1 MQILDEFCILI
12 LHFLYCRFITQLS
25 VGDELAVVTFSET
38 SRINLEPTRVS
49 KTNKEGL
56 AGRIPGRTTNSNSS
70 CFSCGLDAVQDLLSS
85 SNTVMTVVIAVR
97 AEDEDSEEQHG
108 VEKVL
113 EKTRTPLYELIVGGE
128 FVNRK
133 EKSEGKFY
141 VLSDGTDQQT
151 EFSDVFLAISNDVND
166 DNDGYAKFYENKLRN
181 DGGAKIEGKF
191 SVEESLRTE
200 LKVVLNTHNKEDIE
214 KFQLVS
220 PSGHHHKFPFVER
233 GSVYFQFD
241 SSAESGIWT
250 YSISRLL
257 ESSLTVSAYAKKTG
271 PTTLS
276 LKTWTDLSSSDS
288 VSELSRPVTVYGELR
303 SGELPVSGAE
313 VVAVITRPDGRT
325 VRLELT
331 DSGSGYPDITAG
343 DGIYSGYFTSYCD
356 TPGTYSIVLTARDSA
371 ASARVPT
378 LSYSLASDCCG
389 SLYPS
394 LNTIPTPPFTRIL
407 TGASFHVAVGAQY
420 LIQDGTP
427 QMRDVFPPVRVT
439 DLAVSQ
445 LTNNSLQVSL
455 AWSAPGDDLLE
466 GTAAYYKLKC
476 STNRTNLLLDF
487 AGTLNTAVSD
497 VPHPA
502 LAGTRQTAEVLLEAA
517 NTLYYCA
524 LLTGDEAG
532 NEAPTSNLVAV
543 FVRQEIEQSEEES
556 QDWVDAGL
564 YTQNNGGGLDNMLI
578 YIITGGGIIIVII
591 LIFVIICI
599 THKPKKE
606 KKNKSPM
613 ITEISGPTLI
623 HSSSALPGILK
634 DTNNLSVLPPN
645 TNDYSLDYSQNKP
658 ERSPNS
664 GVTDLSWAILPSY
677 SNVAFKK
684 SSETIV
690 DSGFYRAGEAVDNVY
705 EFYQPSAEYAIYQ
718 QVNKEKKFEDISDN
732 GTATTD
738 CEISDTHSDKI
749 VRHLTGAEQGKH
761 HPHISPD
768 FHSLVVTSEDFRKC
782 SVEMDQGPVSLPH
795 YTNFE
800 DFAERRRRRESF
812 V

>member
-1 MQILDEFCILI
+1 MQILDKFCILI
-12 LHFLYCRFITQLS
+12 LRFLYCRFITQLAP
-25 VGDELAVVTFSET
+25 GDELAIVTFSQT

-49 KTNKEGL
+49 ETNKEGL
-56 AGRIPGRTTNSNSS
+56 AGRIPGRATNSNSS
-70 CFSCGLDAVQDLLSS
+70 CYSCGLKTAQDLLSS
-85 SNTVMTVVIAVR
+85 SDTVMTVVIAVR
-97 AEDEDSEEQHG
+97 TEDEASEQHRG

-128 FVNRK
+128 IVNRK

-151 EFSDVFLAISNDVND
+151 QFSDVFLAISNDVND

-200 LKVVLNTHNKEDIE
+200 LKVVLNTHSKEDIE

-220 PSGHHHKFPFVER
+220 PSGRHHKFPFVER

-241 SSAESGIWT
+241 SSAESGIWR
-250 YSISRLL
+250 YSITRLL

-271 PTTLS
+271 PSTLS
-276 LKTWTDLSSSDS
+276 LKTWTNLSGSNSLAQLTS
-288 VSELSRPVTVYGELR
+288 PVIVYGEVR
-303 SGELPVSGAE
+303 SGLVPVSGAE
-313 VVAVITRPDGRT
+313 VVAVITRPDGRE
-325 VRLELT
+325 VRLVLT
-331 DSGSGYPDITAG
+331 DTGTGYPDITGG
-343 DGIYSGYFTSYCD
+343 DGIYSGYFSSYCD
-356 TPGTYSIVLTARDSA
+356 TPGTYSLVVTARDMA

-389 SLYPS
+389 SSYPG
-394 LNTIPTPPFTRIL
+394 LNTIPTPPFTRIV
-407 TGASFHVAVGAQY
+407 TGQSFQVAVGAQY
-420 LIQDGTP
+420 LIENGTP
-427 QMRDVFPPVRVT
+427 QMRDVLAPVRVT
-439 DLAVSQ
+439 DFTVAQ
-445 LTNNSLQVSL
+445 QTNTSLQVSL

-466 GTAAYYKLKC
+466 GQATYYKLKC
-476 STNRTNLLLDF
+476 SDNRTSLVLDF
-487 AGTLNTAVSD
+487 TGTLNTAVAD
-497 VPHPA
+497 VPQPA
-502 LAGTRQTAEVLLEAA
+502 SAGTRQTAEVLLEAA

-532 NEAPTSNLVAV
+532 NEAPTSNVVSV
-543 FVRQEIEQSEEES
+543 FLRQEAEQTDDES

-564 YTQNNGGGLDNMLI
+564 YTQNKEGGLDNMLI

-606 KKNKSPM
+606 KKNKPAM

-634 DTNNLSVLPPN
+634 ETNNLSVLPPN
-645 TNDYSLDYSQNKP
+645 TNDYSLDYSPNKS

-749 VRHLTGAEQGKH
+749 IRQH

-768 FHSLVVTSEDFRKC
+768 FHSLVVTSEDFRKP
-782 SVEMDQGPVSLPH
+782 SVEMEQGPISLPH
-795 YTNFE
+795 YTTFE

>member
-1 MQILDEFCILI
+1 MSQ
-12 LHFLYCRFITQLS
+12 
-25 VGDELAVVTFSET
+25 
-38 SRINLEPTRVS
+38 
-49 KTNKEGL
+49 TNKEGL
-56 AGRIPGRTTNSNSS
+56 HGRVPGRASDSNSS
-70 CFSCGLDAVQDLLSS
+70 CYSCGLNAAMDLV
-85 SNTVMTVVIAVR
+85 SNSDTVITVFITVR
-97 AEDEDSEEQHG
+97 AGDGDSEHVLHSLRG
-108 VEKVL
+108 GEKVL
-113 EKTRTPLYELIVGGE
+113 EKTRAPLYGLIVGGE

-181 DGGAKIEGKF
+181 DRDAGTNIEGKF
-191 SVEESLRTE
+191 SVEESLRTD
-200 LKVVLNTHNKEDIE
+200 LKVVLNTHNKEDVE

-220 PSGHHHKFPFVER
+220 PSGKNHKFPFVER

-241 SSAESGIWT
+241 SSAEPGIWT
-250 YSISRLL
+250 YSISRLV

-271 PTTLS
+271 QSTLS
-276 LKTWTDLSSSDS
+276 VKTWTNLGESDS
-288 VSELSRPVTVYGELR
+288 VVIPSLPVMVFAEVR
-303 SGELPVSGAE
+303 SGRVPVSGAE
-313 VVAVITRPDGRT
+313 VVAVVSRPDGRK
-325 VRLELT
+325 VRLVLT
-331 DSGSGYPDITAG
+331 DGGSGYPDITAG

-356 TPGTYSIVLTARDSA
+356 SPGTYSLVVTARDSS

-389 SLYPS
+389 SSYPS
-394 LNTIPTPPFTRIL
+394 LNTIPTPPFTRIV
-407 TGASFHVAVGAQY
+407 TGQSFHVAVGAQY

-439 DLAVSQ
+439 DLRLSQ

-455 AWSAPGDDLLE
+455 AWTAPGDDLVE
-466 GTAAYYKLKC
+466 GTASYYKLKC
-476 STNRTNLLLDF
+476 STNRTKLVVEFDQ
-487 AGTLNTAVSD
+487 TADLALSD
-497 VPHPA
+497 LPHPA
-502 LAGTRQTAEVLLEAA
+502 PAGSRQTADLLLEAA

-524 LLTGDEAG
+524 LIAGDEAG
-532 NEAPTSNLVAV
+532 NEGPVSNLVTV
-543 FVRQEIEQSEEES
+543 FVRQEVVEPDQEGR
-556 QDWVDAGL
+556 DWVGAGL
-564 YTQNNGGGLDNMLI
+564 YTQNTEGGLDNMLI

-634 DTNNLSVLPPN
+634 DTSNLSVLPPN

>member
-1 MQILDEFCILI
+1 MSQ
-12 LHFLYCRFITQLS
+12 
-25 VGDELAVVTFSET
+25 
-38 SRINLEPTRVS
+38 
-49 KTNKEGL
+49 TNKEGL
-56 AGRIPGRTTNSNSS
+56 HGRVPGRASDSNSS
-70 CFSCGLDAVQDLLSS
+70 CYSCGLNAAMDLV
-85 SNTVMTVVIAVR
+85 SNSDTVITVFITVR
-97 AEDEDSEEQHG
+97 AEDGDSEHVLHSLRG
-108 VEKVL
+108 GEKVL
-113 EKTRTPLYELIVGGE
+113 EKTRAPLYGLIVGGE

-181 DGGAKIEGKF
+181 DRDAGTNIEGKF
-191 SVEESLRTE
+191 SVEESLRTD
-200 LKVVLNTHNKEDIE
+200 LKVVLNTHNKEDVE

-220 PSGHHHKFPFVER
+220 PSGKNHKFPFVER

-241 SSAESGIWT
+241 SSAEPGIWT
-250 YSISRLL
+250 YSISRLV

-271 PTTLS
+271 QSTLS
-276 LKTWTDLSSSDS
+276 VKTWTNLGESDS
-288 VSELSRPVTVYGELR
+288 VVTPSLPVMVFAEVR
-303 SGELPVSGAE
+303 SGRVPVSGAE
-313 VVAVITRPDGRT
+313 VVAVVSRPDGRK
-325 VRLELT
+325 VRLVLT
-331 DSGSGYPDITAG
+331 DGGSGYPDITAG

-356 TPGTYSIVLTARDSA
+356 SPGTYSLVVTARDSS

-389 SLYPS
+389 SSYPS
-394 LNTIPTPPFTRIL
+394 LNTIPTPPFTRIV
-407 TGASFHVAVGAQY
+407 TGQSFHVAVGAQY

-439 DLAVSQ
+439 DLRLSQ

-455 AWSAPGDDLLE
+455 AWTAPGDDLVE
-466 GTAAYYKLKC
+466 GTASYYKLKC
-476 STNRTNLLLDF
+476 STNRTKLVVEFDQ
-487 AGTLNTAVSD
+487 TADLALSD
-497 VPHPA
+497 LPHPA
-502 LAGTRQTAEVLLEAA
+502 PAGARQTADLLLEAA

-524 LLTGDEAG
+524 LIAGDEAG
-532 NEAPTSNLVAV
+532 NEGPVSNLVTV
-543 FVRQEIEQSEEES
+543 FVRQEVVEPDQEGR
-556 QDWVDAGL
+556 DWVGAGL
-564 YTQNNGGGLDNMLI
+564 YTQNTEGGLDNMLI